1 MSENKSIA
9 LFESKNIRR
18 YYDATTETWYFSL
31 VDIVEALTDSS
42 NPTDYLKKLRK
53 RDVELGNYLGTN
65 CPHVEMITNTGKL
78 RKTLSGNVQ
87 NILRLIQSI
96 PSPKAEPFKIWLAK
110 VGYERM
116 QEPGTKNQE
125 LRTTNQEQ

>member
-65 CPHVEMITNTGKL
+65 CPHVEMITNTLKFGWQKL
-78 RKTLSGNVQ
+78 GTNECRKLQIQ
-87 NILRLIQSI
+87 N
-96 PSPKAEPFKIWLAK
+96 K
-110 VGYERM
+110 V
-116 QEPGTKNQE
+116 
-125 LRTTNQEQ
+125 